1 MNDFEETL
9 KAIRK
14 AKLKA
19 KDPKKARELLIKAGI
34 VDTNGH
40 LTRQYHLVDEEAD
53 HGER

>member
-14 AKLKA
+14 ARLKA
-19 KDPKKARELLIKAGI
+19 KDPKKARELLTKAGI
-34 VDTNGH
+34 LDELGH
-40 LTRQYHLVDEEAD
+40 LTKQYRRVDEEVD